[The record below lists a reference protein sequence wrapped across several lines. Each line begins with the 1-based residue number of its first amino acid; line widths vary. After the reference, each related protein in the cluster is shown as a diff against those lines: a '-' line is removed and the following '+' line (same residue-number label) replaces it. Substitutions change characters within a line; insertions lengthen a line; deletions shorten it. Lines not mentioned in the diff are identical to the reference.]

1 MLEAELCRM
10 DVERNGARL
19 QQPLP
24 AAGVP
29 ARPARRTRRVRH
41 ARCVPDPAWR
51 DRPVYLWPATP
62 NAYTVVLVNVCD
74 GRRTVDGNSGW
85 FGESG

>member
-1 MLEAELCRM
+1 MIFRPEA
-10 DVERNGARL
+10 ARVARWL
-19 QQPLP
+19 DRPEN
-24 AAGVP
+24 AAFR
-29 ARPARRTRRVRH
+29 AAFRA
-41 ARCVPDPAWR
+41 AYPAWR